1 MLKWLYSCYSMSD
14 TAEKYRP
21 SIQDRIAER
30 VREIVGPIEDWLERL
45 ITMPDRFNPE
55 TFQLIDHFKKEKMG
69 GVHAR
74 KIIEMY
80 ETQYKEYKDLL
91 ELRKKNL
98 KFKEIDEEGEGDSEE
113 RQLLES
119 YEDISNEVIEKGIKA
134 HDNIFKACDYMIDIA
149 NANRKPRKK
158 KPISKDKLVSKLQY
172 SKEDTKYN
180 LKSIDPKDIITAEQ
194 LWVFNTKTRKL
205 GIYVASVL
213 DPRGLNREGT
223 GLSVKGTSVQGFDP
237 EKSVQK
243 TLRKPEEQLSEFM
256 KCGPVKSKTFFSEI
270 KSMEIAL
277 TGRIN
282 PDTILLK
289 V

>member
-30 VREIVGPIEDWLERL
+30 VREIVVPIEDWLERL

-55 TFQLIDHFKKEKMG
+55 TFQLIDHFKKEKVG

-98 KFKEIDEEGEGDSEE
+98 KFKEIDEEGQGDSEE

-119 YEDISNEVIEKGIKA
+119 YEDISDEVIEKGIKA
-134 HDNIFKACDYMIDIA
+134 HDNIFKACDYMIDMA

-158 KPISKDKLVSKLQY
+158 KSISKDKLVSKLQY

-237 EKSVQK
+237 EKSIQK
-243 TLRKPEEQLSEFM
+243 TLRKPEEQLVEFM

>member
-1 MLKWLYSCYSMSD
+1 MSD

-30 VREIVGPIEDWLERL
+30 VREIVVPIEDWLERL

>member
-1 MLKWLYSCYSMSD
+1 MLNWLYTCYSMSD
-14 TAEKYRP
+14 TKEKYRP

-30 VREIVGPIEDWLERL
+30 VREIIAPVDEWLDRL

-55 TFQLIDHFKKEKMG
+55 TYDLLEHFKKEKVA

-80 ETQYKEYKDLL
+80 ETHYKELKDLL
-91 ELRKKNL
+91 DLRKKNI
-98 KFKEIDEEGEGDSEE
+98 KFVEITEEEDNDSDE

-119 YEDISNEVIEKGIKA
+119 YEDIGADIVQKNIDA
-134 HDNIFKACDYMIDIA
+134 YDRIFKACDYMIDVA

-158 KPISKDKLVSKLQY
+158 KPISKEKMVSKLQY
-172 SKEDTKYN
+172 CKQDTKYN
-180 LKSIDPKDIITAEQ
+180 LTSIDPKDVITAEQ

-205 GIYVASVL
+205 GMYVASVL

-223 GLSVKGTSVQGFDP
+223 GLSVKGTSIQGFDTA
-237 EKSVQK
+237 KSMQK
-243 TLRKPEEQLSEFM
+243 TLRKPEEQLTEFI

-282 PDTILLK
+282 SDTILLK

>member
-14 TAEKYRP
+14 TVEKYRP
-21 SIQDRIAER
+21 SIQERIAER
-30 VREIVGPIEDWLERL
+30 VREIVVPIEDWLERL

-55 TFQLIDHFKKEKMG
+55 TFQLIDHFKKEKVG

-98 KFKEIDEEGEGDSEE
+98 KFAEIDEEGQGDSEE

-119 YEDISNEVIEKGIKA
+119 YEDISDEVIEKGIKA
-134 HDNIFKACDYMIDIA
+134 HDNIFKACDYMIDMA

-158 KPISKDKLVSKLQY
+158 KLISKDKLVAKLQY
-172 SKEDTKYN
+172 CKQDAKYN
-180 LKSIDPKDIITAEQ
+180 LTSLDPKDIITAEQ

-223 GLSVKGTSVQGFDP
+223 GLTVKGTSIQGFDP
-237 EKSVQK
+237 AKSMQK
-243 TLRKPEEQLSEFM
+243 TLRKPEAQLAEFL
-256 KCGPVKSKTFFSEI
+256 KCGPVKAKTFFSEI
-270 KSMEIAL
+270 KSMEITL

>member
-1 MLKWLYSCYSMSD
+1 MSD
-14 TAEKYRP
+14 TVEKYRP
-21 SIQDRIAER
+21 SIQERIAER
-30 VREIVGPIEDWLERL
+30 VREIVVPIEDWLERL

-55 TFQLIDHFKKEKMG
+55 TFQLIDHFKKEKVG

-98 KFKEIDEEGEGDSEE
+98 KFAEIDEEGQGDSEE

-119 YEDISNEVIEKGIKA
+119 YEDISDEVIEKGIKA
-134 HDNIFKACDYMIDIA
+134 HDNIFKACDYMIDMA

-158 KPISKDKLVSKLQY
+158 KLISKDKLVAKLQY
-172 SKEDTKYN
+172 CKQDAKYN
-180 LKSIDPKDIITAEQ
+180 LTSLDPKDIITAEQ

-223 GLSVKGTSVQGFDP
+223 GLTVKGTSIQGFDP
-237 EKSVQK
+237 AKSMQK
-243 TLRKPEEQLSEFM
+243 TLRKPEAQLAEFL
-256 KCGPVKSKTFFSEI
+256 KCGPVKAKTFFSEI
-270 KSMEIAL
+270 KSMEITL

>member
-21 SIQDRIAER
+21 SIQERIAER

-55 TFQLIDHFKKEKMG
+55 TFQLIDHFKKEKVG

-98 KFKEIDEEGEGDSEE
+98 KFKEIDEEGEDDSEE

-243 TLRKPEEQLSEFM
+243 TLRKPEEQLTEFM

>member
-14 TAEKYRP
+14 TIEKYRP

-30 VREIVGPIEDWLERL
+30 VREIVVPIEDWLERL

-55 TFQLIDHFKKEKMG
+55 TFELIEHFKKEKVG

-74 KIIEMY
+74 KIMEMY

-98 KFKEIDEEGEGDSEE
+98 KFADIDEEGQGDSEE

-119 YEDISNEVIEKGIKA
+119 YEDVSDEVIEKGIKA
-134 HDNIFKACDYMIDIA
+134 HDNIFKACDYMIDMA

-158 KPISKDKLVSKLQY
+158 KPISKDKLVAKLQY
-172 SKEDTKYN
+172 CKQDTKYN
-180 LKSIDPKDIITAEQ
+180 LTSIDPKDIITAEQ

-205 GIYVASVL
+205 GMYVASVL

-223 GLSVKGTSVQGFDP
+223 GLMVKGTSVQGFDP
-237 EKSVQK
+237 AKSKQK
-243 TLRKPEEQLSEFM
+243 TLRKPAEQLTEFM

-270 KSMEIAL
+270 KSMEITL

>member
-14 TAEKYRP
+14 TIEKYRP

-30 VREIVGPIEDWLERL
+30 VREIVVPIEDWLERL

-55 TFQLIDHFKKEKMG
+55 TFQLIEHFKKEKVG

-74 KIIEMY
+74 KIMEMY

-98 KFKEIDEEGEGDSEE
+98 KFADIDEEGQGDSEE

-119 YEDISNEVIEKGIKA
+119 YEDVSDEVIEKGIKA
-134 HDNIFKACDYMIDIA
+134 HDNIFKACDYMIDMA

-158 KPISKDKLVSKLQY
+158 KPISKDKLVAKLQY
-172 SKEDTKYN
+172 CKQDTKYN
-180 LKSIDPKDIITAEQ
+180 LTSIDPKDIITAEQ

-205 GIYVASVL
+205 GMYVASVL

-223 GLSVKGTSVQGFDP
+223 GLSVKGTSIQGFDTA
-237 EKSVQK
+237 KSMQK
-243 TLRKPEEQLSEFM
+243 TLRKPEEQLTEFI

-282 PDTILLK
+282 SDTILLK

>member
-14 TAEKYRP
+14 TIEKYRP
-21 SIQDRIAER
+21 NIQDRIAER
-30 VREIVGPIEDWLERL
+30 VREIVVPIEDWLERL

-55 TFQLIDHFKKEKMG
+55 TFELIEHFKKEKVG

-74 KIIEMY
+74 KIMEMY

-98 KFKEIDEEGEGDSEE
+98 KFADIDEEGQGDSEE

-119 YEDISNEVIEKGIKA
+119 YEDVSDEVIEKGIKA
-134 HDNIFKACDYMIDIA
+134 HDNIFKACDYMIDMA

-158 KPISKDKLVSKLQY
+158 KPISKDKLVAKLQY
-172 SKEDTKYN
+172 CKQDTKYN
-180 LKSIDPKDIITAEQ
+180 LTSIDPKDIITAEQ

-205 GIYVASVL
+205 GMYVASVL

-223 GLSVKGTSVQGFDP
+223 GLSVKGTSIQGFDTA
-237 EKSVQK
+237 KSMQK
-243 TLRKPEEQLSEFM
+243 TLRKPEEQLTEFI

-282 PDTILLK
+282 SDTILLK

>member
-21 SIQDRIAER
+21 SIQERIAER
-30 VREIVGPIEDWLERL
+30 VREIVVPIEDWLERL

-55 TFQLIDHFKKEKMG
+55 TFQLIDHFKKEKVG

>member
-21 SIQDRIAER
+21 SIQERIAER
-30 VREIVGPIEDWLERL
+30 VREIVVPIEDWLERL

-55 TFQLIDHFKKEKMG
+55 TFQLIDHFKKEKVG

-98 KFKEIDEEGEGDSEE
+98 KFAEIDEEGEGDSEE

-119 YEDISNEVIEKGIKA
+119 YEDVSNEVIEKGIKA
-134 HDNIFKACDYMIDIA
+134 HDNIFKACDYMIDMA

>member
-14 TAEKYRP
+14 TEKKYRP
-21 SIQDRIAER
+21 SIQEKIAER
-30 VREIVGPIEDWLERL
+30 VREIVVPIEDWLERL

-55 TFQLIDHFKKEKMG
+55 TFALIEHFKKEKVG

-74 KIIEMY
+74 KIMEIY

-98 KFKEIDEEGEGDSEE
+98 KFAEIDEEGQGDSEE

-119 YEDISNEVIEKGIKA
+119 YEDISDEVIEKGIKA
-134 HDNIFKACDYMIDIA
+134 HDNIFKACDYMIDMA

-158 KPISKDKLVSKLQY
+158 KLISKDKLVAKLQY
-172 SKEDTKYN
+172 CKQDTKYN
-180 LKSIDPKDIITAEQ
+180 LTSLDPKDIITAEQ

-223 GLSVKGTSVQGFDP
+223 GLMVKGTSIQGFDP
-237 EKSVQK
+237 AKSMQK

>member
-21 SIQDRIAER
+21 SIQERIAER
-30 VREIVGPIEDWLERL
+30 VREIVVPIEDWLERL

-55 TFQLIDHFKKEKMG
+55 TFQLIEHFKKEKVG

-134 HDNIFKACDYMIDIA
+134 HDNIFKACDYMTDIA

>member
-21 SIQDRIAER
+21 SIQERIAER
-30 VREIVGPIEDWLERL
+30 VREIVVPIEDWLERL

-55 TFQLIDHFKKEKMG
+55 TFQLIDHFKKEKVG

-243 TLRKPEEQLSEFM
+243 TLRKPEEQLFEFM

>member
-1 MLKWLYSCYSMSD
+1 MSD
-14 TAEKYRP
+14 TIEKYRP
-21 SIQDRIAER
+21 SIQERIAER
-30 VREIVGPIEDWLERL
+30 VREIVVPIEDWLERL

-55 TFQLIDHFKKEKMG
+55 TFELIQHFKKEKVG

-74 KIIEMY
+74 KIMEIY

-98 KFKEIDEEGEGDSEE
+98 KFAEIDEEGEGDSEE

-134 HDNIFKACDYMIDIA
+134 HDNIFKACDYMIDMA
-149 NANRKPRKK
+149 NANRKARKK
-158 KPISKDKLVSKLQY
+158 KPISKDKLVAKLQY
-172 SKEDTKYN
+172 CKQDTKYN
-180 LKSIDPKDIITAEQ
+180 LTSMDPKEIITAEQ

-223 GLSVKGTSVQGFDP
+223 GLSVKGTSMQRFDP

-256 KCGPVKSKTFFSEI
+256 NCGPVKSKTFFSEI

-282 PDTILLK
+282 VDTILLK

>member
-21 SIQDRIAER
+21 SIQERIAER

-55 TFQLIDHFKKEKMG
+55 TFQLIDHFKKEKVG

>member
-14 TAEKYRP
+14 TIEKYRP

-30 VREIVGPIEDWLERL
+30 VREIVVPIEDWLERL

-55 TFQLIDHFKKEKMG
+55 TFELIEHFKKEKVG

-74 KIIEMY
+74 KIMEMY

-98 KFKEIDEEGEGDSEE
+98 KFSDIDEEGEGDSEE

-119 YEDISNEVIEKGIKA
+119 YEDVSNEVIEKGIKA
-134 HDNIFKACDYMIDIA
+134 HDNIFKACDYMIDMA

-172 SKEDTKYN
+172 CKQDTKYN
-180 LKSIDPKDIITAEQ
+180 LTSIDPKDVITAEQ

-205 GIYVASVL
+205 GMYVASVL

-223 GLSVKGTSVQGFDP
+223 GLMVKGTSVQGFDP
-237 EKSVQK
+237 VKSKQK
-243 TLRKPEEQLSEFM
+243 TLRKPEEQLTEFM

-270 KSMEIAL
+270 KSMEITL

>member
-30 VREIVGPIEDWLERL
+30 VREIVVPIEDWLERL

-55 TFQLIDHFKKEKMG
+55 TFQLIDHFKKEKIG

-223 GLSVKGTSVQGFDP
+223 GLNVKGTSVQGFDP

-256 KCGPVKSKTFFSEI
+256 KYGPVKSKTFFSEI

>member
-14 TAEKYRP
+14 TVEKYRP
-21 SIQDRIAER
+21 SIQERIAER
-30 VREIVGPIEDWLERL
+30 VREIVVPIEDWLERL

-55 TFQLIDHFKKEKMG
+55 TFQLIEHFKKEKVG

-98 KFKEIDEEGEGDSEE
+98 KFAEIDEEGESDSEE

-119 YEDISNEVIEKGIKA
+119 YEDISDEVIEKGIRA
-134 HDNIFKACDYMIDIA
+134 YDNIFKACDYMMDMA

-172 SKEDTKYN
+172 CKEDTKYN

-213 DPRGLNREGT
+213 DPRGLYREGT

-237 EKSVQK
+237 AKSIQK
-243 TLRKPEEQLSEFM
+243 TLRKPEEQLAEFL
-256 KCGPVKSKTFFSEI
+256 KGGPVKSKTFFSEI
-270 KSMEIAL
+270 RSMEITL